1 MTALEARAPT
11 VRCGYFD
18 LNHAESAPGY
28 DPPIVIH
35 EFAGE
40 ILYNLFLLSSSMKN
54 AISFK
59 ACLELRYF
67 KFSFVKDWD
76 LKGKDYP

>member
-28 DPPIVIH
+28 DPPIVIQG
-35 EFAGE
+35 FAGE
-40 ILYNLFLLSSSMKN
+40 IL
-54 AISFK
+54 
-59 ACLELRYF
+59 
-67 KFSFVKDWD
+67 
-76 LKGKDYP
+76 